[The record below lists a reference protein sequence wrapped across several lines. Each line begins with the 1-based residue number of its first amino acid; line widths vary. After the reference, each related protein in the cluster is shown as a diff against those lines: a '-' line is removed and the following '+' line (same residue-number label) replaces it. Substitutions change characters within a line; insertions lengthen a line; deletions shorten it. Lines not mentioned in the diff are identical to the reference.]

1 MNRKHIRARSSFF
14 VEEEL
19 HQKPSCSKI
28 REMSLMYTKN
38 RPVRLN
44 VSKVS
49 EEDFSALINIL

>member
-14 VEEEL
+14 VEEAL

-28 REMSLMYTKN
+28 REMSLMYTNN
-38 RPVRLN
+38 RPVRQN

-49 EEDFSALINIL
+49 EEDFSGSINIL

>member
-28 REMSLMYTKN
+28 REMSLMYTNN
-38 RPVRLN
+38 RPVR
-44 VSKVS
+44 
-49 EEDFSALINIL
+49 